1 MEYQM
6 ENGDICEWNEI
17 DSWDFDY
24 VEYSIYDRAGYFNET
39 TGDEYACTSNIF
51 LNGSLESDSTEDGYE
66 WDDDYTI
73 LFYED
78 PNEFDIFNLDL
89 STSEALAAISKLEGE
104 AWVCEEIVKDLEY
117 FDIYGDCMEYGKLAY
132 EYKTF
137 LALTIVDMDGV
148 DSYANQYEENYKIDS
163 EMLYVNFKVSKTLLE
178 DTLEREFS
186 YISWY
191 LILPAEKGRPSERH
205 LSWMLKGDGGV
216 LYNKVWPHPNCI
228 DWGGF
233 NGPGSL

>member
-1 MEYQM
+1 M

-17 DSWDFDY
+17 DSWNFDY
-24 VEYSIYDRAGYFNET
+24 VKYSIYDRAGYFNET

-51 LNGSLESDSTEDGYE
+51 LNESLESDSTEDGYE

-78 PNEFDIFNLDL
+78 PDEFDIFNLDL

-117 FDIYGDCMEYGKLAY
+117 FDTYGDYMEYGKLAY

-137 LALTIVDMDGV
+137 LALTLVDMDGV
-148 DSYANQYEENYKIDS
+148 DSYANQYEENYKIDVC
-163 EMLYVNFKVSKTLLE
+163 EMLYVKS
-178 DTLEREFS
+178 
-186 YISWY
+186 
-191 LILPAEKGRPSERH
+191 
-205 LSWMLKGDGGV
+205 
-216 LYNKVWPHPNCI
+216 
-228 DWGGF
+228 
-233 NGPGSL
+233 